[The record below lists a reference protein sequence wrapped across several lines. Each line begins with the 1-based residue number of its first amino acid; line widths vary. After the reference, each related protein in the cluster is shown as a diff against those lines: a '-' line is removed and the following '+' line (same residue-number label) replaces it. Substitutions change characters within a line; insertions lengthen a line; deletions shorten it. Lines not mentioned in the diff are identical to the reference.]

1 MKFLGSSVCAAVLA
15 AALGSM
21 GQTIP
26 GDMVVDVPFD
36 FVVKQQTLPAGH
48 YVVGTMN
55 DREVRISGSRNLN
68 VYVAT
73 HAALRSNSDGSKLV
87 FHRYGEIYFLSALWV
102 TGKTSGRE
110 LPRSPVEREV
120 AGGKVEM
127 ELALVRPGK
136 FRK

>member
-1 MKFLGSSVCAAVLA
+1 MRFFGSSVCAAVLA

-36 FVVKQQTLPAGH
+36 FVVNRQTLPAGH

-55 DREVRISGSRNLN
+55 DSQVRISGSRNVN
-68 VYVAT
+68 VFVAT
-73 HAALRSNSDGSKLV
+73 HGALRTKSDGSKLV
-87 FHRYGEIYFLSALWV
+87 FHRYGEIYFLSAIWV
-102 TGKTSGRE
+102 TGKMLGRE
-110 LPRSPVEREV
+110 LPRSPAEREV
-120 AGGKVEM
+120 ANGKVEL